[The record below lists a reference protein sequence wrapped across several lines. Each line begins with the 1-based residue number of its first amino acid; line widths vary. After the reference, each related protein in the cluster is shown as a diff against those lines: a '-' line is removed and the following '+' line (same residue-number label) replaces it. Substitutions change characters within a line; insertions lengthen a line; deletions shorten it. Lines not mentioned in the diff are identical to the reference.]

1 MKRCRVCGAENE
13 DDAVACRDCGIRF
26 SHPVSRIRFRRQGVW
41 TWLPQLIL
49 FVGIVAGA
57 IALFKGQSRYAEQI
71 RLTVAQGGRDEEPAE
86 EQTGPVDIESG
97 GTYQRNEDRTSES
110 LNLQEAVTQR
120 EDDKQVA
127 HEGARRTPPYDLG
140 KEFVDIKAWDI
151 DMDRFMREHP
161 RIWYSKDGEDN
172 LSVGSEYVLFFGYAV
187 CEDMLHFGVDGLES
201 IDVSVFNKGIA
212 GALVSEQAAMEAISL
227 IAAQLPGAK
236 LETRIADDGRGKS
249 VMRFSWPGSWPRV
262 TAKMGYAAKDGQ
274 GSVEYLNVRF
284 ERVVGPS
291 VTKASSNPVE
301 NVRYEGGDMY
311 IEGVP
316 MINQGRKGYCVPASV
331 ARVLQYYGIDTDV
344 HELALLM
351 ETDCGGGTKVGGRF
365 PTLNR
370 VAEEAGMRRVDYKNL
385 EKYDDAYIKRY
396 NQAARANRGREL
408 NIEDFT
414 VEEEVDGRVVNMRHY
429 DWLVDAMDEG
439 LKLRSRDYDE
449 DGFSAFKEGIVTS
462 VRQGR
467 PLLWSVEHL
476 FPWDR
481 PDGSQGGG
489 HMRLIVGV
497 NQSRDE
503 ILYSDSWGVGNEFK
517 RVGFAD
523 AWRETDFMSCLS
535 PR

>member
-1 MKRCRVCGAENE
+1 MKRCRICGAENE
-13 DDAVACRDCGIRF
+13 DGAIACRDCGIRF
-26 SHPVSRIRFRRQGVW
+26 SRQASRTRFRRQGDW
-41 TWLPQLIL
+41 MRLPQLML
-49 FVGIVAGA
+49 FVGIVVGVLV
-57 IALFKGQSRYAEQI
+57 LFKEQSRHAERI
-71 RLTVAQGGRDEEPAE
+71 RLAVAQGGRDEAPAE
-86 EQTGPVDIESG
+86 DQSEPVDIESG
-97 GTYQRNEDRTSES
+97 GAYQRYEDRTPES
-110 LNLQEAVTQR
+110 WNLHEVITDRQEVCG
-120 EDDKQVA
+120 
-127 HEGARRTPPYDLG
+127 GARRTPPYDLG

-151 DMDRFMREHP
+151 DMNRFMREHP
-161 RIWYSKDGEDN
+161 RIWYSKDGETN
-172 LSVGSEYVLFFGYAV
+172 LSVSGEYVLFFGYAV

-212 GALVSEQAAMEAISL
+212 GALVSEQAAMEAISH
-227 IAAQLPGAK
+227 IATQLPGTK
-236 LETRIADDGRGKS
+236 LETMIVDDGRGKS
-249 VMRFSWPGSWPRV
+249 VTHFSWSGAWPRV

-284 ERVVGPS
+284 ERIVVPS
-291 VTKASSNPVE
+291 VTKASRNPAE
-301 NVRYEGGDMY
+301 NVRCEGGDIY
-311 IEGVP
+311 IEGIP

-331 ARVLQYYGIDTDV
+331 ARVLQYYGIDTDI
-344 HELALLM
+344 HELAMLM

-365 PTLNR
+365 PTLSR
-370 VAEEAGMRRVDYKNL
+370 VAKEAGMRRIDYKNL
-385 EKYDDAYIKRY
+385 EKYDEAYIRRY
-396 NQAARANRGREL
+396 NQAARANSGHEL

-414 VEEEVDGRVVNMRHY
+414 VEEEEDGRVVNMRHY

-449 DGFSAFKEGIVTS
+449 EGFSTFKEGIVTS
-462 VRQGR
+462 VQQGR

-481 PDGSQGGG
+481 ADGSQGGG

-523 AWRETDFMSCLS
+523 AWRETDFMSCLF

>member
-1 MKRCRVCGAENE
+1 MA
-13 DDAVACRDCGIRF
+13 
-26 SHPVSRIRFRRQGVW
+26 
-41 TWLPQLIL
+41 
-49 FVGIVAGA
+49 
-57 IALFKGQSRYAEQI
+57 
-71 RLTVAQGGRDEEPAE
+71 VAQGERDEEPVE
-86 EQTGPVDIESG
+86 EQADPVGAESG
-97 GTYQRNEDRTSES
+97 GAYQRDEDRTPES
-110 LNLQEAVTQR
+110 LNLQEVMVQQ
-120 EDDKQVA
+120 EDDKREVRTWP
-127 HEGARRTPPYDLG
+127 RRTPPYDLG
-140 KEFVDIKAWDI
+140 EEFVDIKAWDI
-151 DMDRFMREHP
+151 DMNRFMHEHP
-161 RIWYSKDGEDN
+161 RIWYSKDGETN

-187 CEDMLHFGVDGLES
+187 CEDVLHFGVNGLES
-201 IDVSVFNKGIA
+201 IDVSVFNKGTA
-212 GALVSEQAAMEAISL
+212 GMLVSEQAAMEAISH
-227 IAAQLPGAK
+227 IAAQLPDTK
-236 LETRIADDGRGKS
+236 LETRIVDDGRGKS
-249 VMRFSWPGSWPRV
+249 VTHFSWPGSWPRV
-262 TAKMGYAAKDGQ
+262 TAKMGYAARDGQ
-274 GSVEYLNVRF
+274 GTVEYLNVRF
-284 ERVVGPS
+284 ERVVASS
-291 VTKASSNPVE
+291 VTKASRNPAE
-301 NVRYEGGDMY
+301 NVRRAGGDMY
-311 IEGVP
+311 IDGIP

-331 ARVLQYYGIDTDV
+331 ARVLQYYGIDTDI

-385 EKYDDAYIKRY
+385 EKYDDAYIRRY

-414 VEEEVDGRVVNMRHY
+414 VEEEENGRVVNMRHY
-429 DWLVDAMDEG
+429 DWLVDAMNEG
-439 LKLRSRDYDE
+439 LKLRSRDYDVE
-449 DGFSAFKEGIVTS
+449 GFSVFKEGVVS
-462 VRQGR
+462 NVQQGR

-481 PDGSQGGG
+481 SDGSQGGG